1 MRIPAQWRPFE
12 PDAVVKEVLYHE
24 RDAGVPAL
32 WDNFHSQSG
41 EYLWARH
48 TGGQSNLHLKAIPD
62 DHIDLIRKIS
72 ALQER

>member
-41 EYLWARH
+41 EYYYGH
-48 TGGQSNLHLKAIPD
+48 GIPAVSQ
-62 DHIDLIRKIS
+62 IYILRRFPMTT
-72 ALQER
+72 LT